1 MTHAIVFL
9 DRETLSPDITLRPP
23 AFDHHWTDH
32 PATRADEVVEHAA
45 DAEIVIS
52 NKVPLRRP
60 EIERLPRLKMI
71 AVAATGYDMIDVEAC
86 RERGIVVANV
96 RGYSTRSVSEHTF
109 ALILALKRSLPAY
122 GDAVRAHRWE
132 ASPLFTFLDYPLG
145 DLAGSRLG
153 IVGRGALGQAVA
165 EIARAFQMTPVFAAR
180 KGTSGAA
187 RPYTPWEEVLATSDI
202 ISLHCPLTPETRGL
216 IAWPEFQA
224 MKRRPLIIN
233 TARGGIVD
241 EADLERA
248 LREGLIAGA
257 GFDVSV
263 KEPPA
268 ADSPLMRLVDLPNV
282 IITPHVAWASH
293 EAQLTLAEQLIGN
306 LEAFVAGTPTNVV

>member
-1 MTHAIVFL
+1 MTLEIVFL
-9 DRETLSPDITLRPP
+9 DRDTLSPDITLRPP
-23 AFDHHWTDH
+23 AFPHRWVDYPGTG
-32 PATRADEVVEHAA
+32 ADEGVAHAA
-45 DAEIVIS
+45 DADIVIS

-60 EIERLPRLKMI
+60 DIERLPRLKMI
-71 AVAATGYDMIDVEAC
+71 AVAATGYDMIDVDCC

-122 GDAVRAHRWE
+122 RDEVRAHRWE
-132 ASPLFTFLDYPLG
+132 RSPQFTFLDFPIG
-145 DLAGSRLG
+145 DLAGCRLG

-165 EIARAFQMTPVFAAR
+165 DIGEAFEMTPLFAAR
-180 KGTSGAA
+180 KGTSGAEP
-187 RPYTPWEEVLATSDI
+187 PYTPWDEVLATSDI

-216 IAWPEFQA
+216 IAWPEFLA
-224 MKRRPLIIN
+224 MKRRPFLIN

-241 EADLERA
+241 EADLEKA
-248 LREGLIAGA
+248 VHQGLIAGV

-268 ADSPLMRLVDLPNV
+268 ADSPVMRLVDLPNC

-293 EAQLTLAEQLIGN
+293 EAQLRLAEQLIAN
-306 LEAFVAGTPTNVV
+306 IEAFVAGTPTNVV